1 MVILVLS
8 QSMEHSLRICS
19 RLEEELHICA
29 PVEDVSKLSEILE
42 NKGQSSI
49 DLLICDYFVFASSSH
64 NPYESMREFL
74 KREKLPFI
82 FYNDPLLPETEKYSY
97 WEDSILK
104 YCPYSSTLDLAG
116 VYRPFFMWM
125 NINAGMEKLFRE
137 ETDGK
142 KKDLKDAGHDLF
154 MMAREMGV
162 SDSRLRLL
170 QYFIGNQGRSLLFA
184 DICRD
189 VWKREDESA
198 LQMLY
203 TYVSNLRQA
212 FHNCMEYDM
221 KIIRSGKNKYIFSMD
236 KRKLLPDG
244 FNVRE
249 FLALP
254 AGYKINF

>member
-8 QSMEHSLRICS
+8 QSMEHSIRICS
-19 RLEEELHICA
+19 KLEEELHICA

-42 NKGQSSI
+42 NKGQSGI
-49 DLLICDYFVFASSSH
+49 DLLICDYFVFASSTH
-64 NPYESMREFL
+64 NPYQSMKEFL
-74 KREKLPFI
+74 KGERLPFI

-97 WEDSILK
+97 WEEAVLN
-104 YCPYSSTLDLAG
+104 YCPYSSSLDLAG

-125 NINAGMEKLFRE
+125 NINSSMEKLFAE
-137 ETDGK
+137 EALGG
-142 KKDLKDAGHDLF
+142 KDLNGGPDLF
-154 MMAREMGV
+154 MMAREMGLP
-162 SDSRLRLL
+162 DSRLTLL
-170 QYFIGNQGRSLLFA
+170 KYFVENQGRSLLFA
-184 DICRD
+184 DICRE
-189 VWKREDESA
+189 VWNREDESV

-221 KIIRSGKNKYIFSMD
+221 KIIRSEKNRYIFSMD

-244 FNVRE
+244 FSVRE

-254 AGYKINF
+254 VRYGIKF